1 MLHCEQH
8 QIRETVKQD
17 NYLSLILCNDYV
29 VNGISL
35 NRTGIIYIIH
45 NNSMAVGR
53 VQTVHDRHW

>member
-8 QIRETVKQD
+8 KIRETVKQD

-35 NRTGIIYIIH
+35 TE
-45 NNSMAVGR
+45 
-53 VQTVHDRHW
+53 QE

>member
-1 MLHCEQH
+1 MLHCEQY

-35 NRTGIIYIIH
+35 TE
-45 NNSMAVGR
+45 
-53 VQTVHDRHW
+53 QE